1 MDGVAYRRV
10 WEDIRSLVPELASV
24 RSIDW
29 LLDLAELTVVY
40 PCPDPGI
47 RGGVWSQIS
56 IALHQFRSRL
66 TPAQSALA
74 ADIAAT
80 VGLTETFPALQES
93 LETAELQ
100 LTESA
105 SHFRLIA
112 VYTLTESVGK
122 RVQRVLSAMYPGL
135 RVEILNDVVATPR
148 LEQLARNADVF
159 VVCWTA
165 AKHAATAAIQQRRS
179 SSQLT
184 LFAPGGGSSSI
195 VRTVLSQLQQKAV

>member
-1 MDGVAYRRV
+1 MDGDAYRRV

-24 RSIDW
+24 RGIDW

-47 RGGVWSQIS
+47 RGSVWSQINT
-56 IALHQFRSRL
+56 ALNQFRSRL
-66 TPAQSALA
+66 TPAQAALA

-80 VGLTETFPALQES
+80 IGLTETFPALQKS
-93 LETAELQ
+93 LETSELR

-112 VYTLTESVGK
+112 IYTLTESVGK

-135 RVEILNDVVATPR
+135 RVEILHDVVSTPR

-165 AKHAATAAIQQRRS
+165 AKHAATSAIQQRRS

-195 VRTVLSQLQQKAV
+195 IRTVLSQLQQKAV